1 MILAPML
8 ADTQNDDKI
17 CGVKGSSSRVFE
29 IRNSKATELQCR
41 KECATSEYC
50 KAMSGVFD
58 VQDAWCIG
66 CNVALDKPKSRAKT
80 FKKESN

>member
-1 MILAPML
+1 MI
-8 ADTQNDDKI
+8 ADIQNDNKI

-66 CNVALDKPKSRAKT
+66 RNVALDKPKSGAKT
-80 FKKESN
+80 FKKEGK